1 MVISACKEGLCLNLL
16 RLGTQNRCNRGKYH
30 FLSLSDKTI
39 GFISFSCFVLRSL
52 RLSLSFKEGV
62 RWEGR
67 GSCSLIYH
75 PPSKKNLKRS
85 SLSTKINHL
94 ASYEKTF
101 IQFFYLHP
109 REFETKLLK
118 LKGFPFWEIFLKRS
132 YPTCINQ

>member
-1 MVISACKEGLCLNLL
+1 LNLRGLCT
-16 RLGTQNRCNRGKYH
+16 RNRCNRGKHH
-30 FLSLSDKTI
+30 FLLLSDKTI

-75 PPSKKNLKRS
+75 PPSEKNLKRNSPSGKNLKRS

-109 REFETKLLK
+109 RWFETKLLK